1 MATITGTFNELLASV
16 KRVVRRTINL
26 WEKPDG
32 TLINAQ
38 CDDDGA
44 LYVALSG
51 SSGGAL
57 QVEGIDADDDPAT
70 ANPVLIGGKFIA
82 DPYADTLE
90 DGDAGYALLNLL
102 RMLIV
107 EDRTYD
113 APTDANKVVPVS
125 DPTGKWEPA
134 TLDSS
139 LGANGSVTKYMDMRG
154 FLRWALIYQM
164 TKAAAETIT
173 LTVAQS
179 HDDVD
184 DPTTAVFEDVT
195 FPFFGA
201 AGFIVNAYVG
211 PQNPVGCTW
220 LRTIVTVTAYTAG
233 TPTWVLRGIK
243 TAQA

>member
-44 LYVALSG
+44 LYVAIAGSG
-51 SSGGAL
+51 AGVG
-57 QVEGIDADDDPAT
+57 VEGIDADDDPAT
-70 ANPVLIGGKFIA
+70 AKPVLIGGKFIA
-82 DPYADTLE
+82 DPYANTLE

-113 APTDANKVVPVS
+113 APTDSNKVVPVS

-139 LGANGSVTKYMDMRG
+139 LSAAGSVTRYMDMRG

-164 TKAAAETIT
+164 TKAAAEVIT

-195 FPFFGA
+195 FDFFGTT
-201 AGFIVNAYVG
+201 GFVTNSYVG
-211 PQNPVGCTW
+211 AENQVACTW
-220 LRTIVTVTAYTAG
+220 LLTIVTVTAYTAG

-243 TAQA
+243 TAQG